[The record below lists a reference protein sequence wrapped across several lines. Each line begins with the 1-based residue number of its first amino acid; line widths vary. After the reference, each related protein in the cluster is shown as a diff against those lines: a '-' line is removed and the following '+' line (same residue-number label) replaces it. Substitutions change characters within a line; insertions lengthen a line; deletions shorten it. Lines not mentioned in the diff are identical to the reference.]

1 MKSNIS
7 IYTVIVSVLLATPV
21 LAIDIDLKAGDESVG
36 KELFSNRCRSCHNGT
51 DAKKM
56 NPSQKTIK
64 QWDRYFGQDQAKLR
78 RKMADFDS
86 YGFSK
91 EHLEHIH
98 RFMVSGAL
106 DSGNAKNC
114 P

>member
-7 IYTVIVSVLLATPV
+7 ICAVIMFALLATPIQ
-21 LAIDIDLKAGDESVG
+21 AIDIDLKAGEVAVG
-36 KELFSNRCRSCHNGT
+36 KELLANRCRSCHNGK

-56 NPSQKTIK
+56 SPSKKTIK
-64 QWDRYFGQDQAKLR
+64 QWDRYFGKDQAKLR

-86 YGFSK
+86 YEFSK
-91 EHLEHIH
+91 EELEHIH
-98 RFMVSGAL
+98 RFLVSGAL
-106 DSGNAKNC
+106 DSGNAQNC